1 MDNDYNRALSGYSQ
15 QLQELGGYAEQKT
28 AQIGQYNDQVKSA
41 VSSYKKLAEGKTTNE
56 FLSALTRE
64 GSAAGIRYLKQ
75 QLTKTDAAGKLTGKL
90 GQGVGKVE
98 KVLGKGQGKLQSA
111 GRKITNLGRRLGG
124 KAEKDTIKS
133 TTELDDDAPEIGDV
147 VGEADKAAESIADD
161 DAPEIADVATDADL
175 AAEGAGMSD
184 TAFQGAFNADADL
197 TAAQDAAQAALTGS
211 ADVEITGADAVI
223 NFGEEAAG
231 SVAGD
236 VAGDVA
242 GGALETLGAV
252 TEGAGDVLD
261 ATGVGAVLGIGLN
274 IAGAAEG
281 IYGAYEG
288 GKGIYDFVK
297 DDILGKGVEAAKESV
312 AKVQAAVT
320 NVGNSIAIPTFDTAM
335 NIHSS
340 GAW

>member
-15 QLQELGGYAEQKT
+15 QLQELGDYADQKT
-28 AQIGQYNDQVKSA
+28 QQIGQYNSQVKSA

-111 GRKITNLGRRLGG
+111 GRKITNLGRRLAG

-133 TTELDDDAPEIGDV
+133 TAELDDDAP
-147 VGEADKAAESIADD
+147 A
-161 DAPEIADVATDADL
+161 IADVAAENDAATEGVGMTD
-175 AAEGAGMSD
+175 E
-184 TAFQGAFNADADL
+184 AFEGAFNADADL
-197 TAAQDAAQAALTGS
+197 TAARDAAQVALTGS

-231 SVAGD
+231 DAISAGAD
-236 VAGDVA
+236 ALSSAGAVAGDVA
-242 GGALETLGAV
+242 GGALETLGGI
-252 TEGAGDVLD
+252 TEGAGDILD
-261 ATGVGAVLGIGLN
+261 ATGVGAILGVGLN

-312 AKVQAAVT
+312 EKVQSAIT

>member
-75 QLTKTDAAGKLTGKL
+75 QLTKTDAAVKLTGKL
-90 GQGVGKVE
+90 GQGVGKID
-98 KVLGKGQGKLQSA
+98 KFLGKGEGKLQTA
-111 GRKITNLGRRLGG
+111 GKDIGNLGRRLAG
-124 KAEKDTIKS
+124 KAEQAGGTEA
-133 TTELDDDAPEIGDV
+133 TELTGEAEQTLNF
-147 VGEADKAAESIADD
+147 GEADGELVGTGAEQTAATLTGDAVEGVETAGADIASAGVDAAETAG
-161 DAPEIADVATDADL
+161 
-175 AAEGAGMSD
+175 AAVE
-184 TAFQGAFNADADL
+184 T
-197 TAAQDAAQAALTGS
+197 ALTS
-211 ADVEITGADAVI
+211 GA
-223 NFGEEAAG
+223 
-231 SVAGD
+231 S

-261 ATGVGAVLGIGLN
+261 ATGVGAILGVGLN

-312 AKVQAAVT
+312 AKVQSAIT

>member
-15 QLQELGGYAEQKT
+15 QLQELGDYADQKT
-28 AQIGQYNDQVKSA
+28 QQIGQYNDQVKSA

-56 FLSALTRE
+56 FLSALARE
-64 GSAAGIRYLKQ
+64 GRAAGIRYLKQ
-75 QLTKTDAAGKLTGKL
+75 QLVKTDEAGKLTGKL
-90 GQGVGKVE
+90 GQGVGKID

-111 GRKITNLGRRLGG
+111 GRKITNLGRRLAG

-133 TTELDDDAPEIGDV
+133 TTELDDDAPEI
-147 VGEADKAAESIADD
+147 
-161 DAPEIADVATDADL
+161 ADVATEADE
-175 AAEGAGMSD
+175 AAEGVGMTDS
-184 TAFQGAFNADADL
+184 AFQGAFNADADL

-211 ADVEITGADAVI
+211 ADVEITGADAVL

-242 GGALETLGAV
+242 GGALETVGAI

-261 ATGVGAVLGIGLN
+261 ATGVGAILGVGLN

-312 AKVQAAVT
+312 AKVQSAIT

>member
-28 AQIGQYNDQVKSA
+28 AQIGQYNSQVKSA

-56 FLSALTRE
+56 FLSALARE

-75 QLTKTDAAGKLTGKL
+75 QLVKTDEAGKLTGKL
-90 GQGVGKVE
+90 GQGVGKID
-98 KVLGKGQGKLQSA
+98 KFLGKGEGKLQTA
-111 GRKITNLGRRLGG
+111 GKDIGNLGRRLAG
-124 KAEKDTIKS
+124 KAEEAGGTEA
-133 TTELDDDAPEIGDV
+133 TELT
-147 VGEADKAAESIADD
+147 GE
-161 DAPEIADVATDADL
+161 
-175 AAEGAGMSD
+175 
-184 TAFQGAFNADADL
+184 
-197 TAAQDAAQAALTGS
+197 
-211 ADVEITGADAVI
+211 
-223 NFGEEAAG
+223 
-231 SVAGD
+231 
-236 VAGDVA
+236 
-242 GGALETLGAV
+242 
-252 TEGAGDVLD
+252 
-261 ATGVGAVLGIGLN
+261 
-274 IAGAAEG
+274 AEG

-312 AKVQAAVT
+312 AKVQSAIT